1 VSRHRRAAN
10 RFCAILQKAAFDD
23 APIGLERLQER
34 YQPKFFLLSKISI
47 GSSRAACSALL
58 RPPQR
63 ASARFDHATIEFE
76 KCLQLKCLLKKLL
89 VAPFCVGALVASPQA
104 PSIVGRHQVRRAL
117 ATLRVNTS
125 LSRTLFFLVRWCIRV
140 EVHLDSR
147 VHIAT
152 KPTHTGGHHG

>member
-1 VSRHRRAAN
+1 
-10 RFCAILQKAAFDD
+10 
-23 APIGLERLQER
+23 LQER
-34 YQPKFFLLSKISI
+34 YQPKFFSLPKISI

-89 VAPFCVGALVASPQA
+89 VAPFCVGALVASREA
-104 PSIVGRHQVRRAL
+104 SSIVGRHQVRRAL
-117 ATLRVNTS
+117 ARLRVNTS

-147 VHIAT
+147 VHEEGSEEDREDRGEEDCQEDQEGLQEEVT
-152 KPTHTGGHHG
+152 DVSRSREMSRRL